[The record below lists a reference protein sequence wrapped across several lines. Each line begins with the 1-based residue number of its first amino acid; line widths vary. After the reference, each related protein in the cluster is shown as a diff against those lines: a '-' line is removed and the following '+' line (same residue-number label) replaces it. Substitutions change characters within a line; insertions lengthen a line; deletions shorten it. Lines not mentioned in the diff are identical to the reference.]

1 MENMGNPPITNN
13 GTLLP
18 PSISSTFSSVS
29 RWSVLI
35 RDMKVADISLDLS
48 TAIEQILRLMQ
59 SVGEEYSA
67 GVFLLD
73 ESARVVH
80 GSITDMFDRSLYAG
94 RGGLAETM
102 RSSASYIL
110 SELPAKPR
118 SPAPG
123 ERVPPQPRS
132 QIVVPFHLTA
142 QGRGAIVLR
151 SANAK
156 AFSAADGEALARFA
170 LAVSSR
176 IENALLRRKMLQV
189 GEVEVERDLVMA
201 QEIMAR
207 LIPRKPPVIPRFEV
221 ASVYVPA
228 KVVGGDLVD
237 FISLRDDHYGFLVAD
252 VSGNGIPSALLMTG
266 FRALF
271 RGLIKNDFTIRSVF
285 RKLNNQLFDS
295 TAPQEFVSAFYAGLD
310 VSTHRLIYVNGGHVA
325 PLLYRPRHPVRMLD
339 VGGPVLGI
347 LPTASYHE
355 DSVVLHP
362 QDILVCFSDGLSE
375 VENAAGD
382 MFDAHRILRVV
393 EGHRTSSAE
402 DICGALQEEA
412 TKFAGHTLRDDL
424 SILVLKFP

>member
-1 MENMGNPPITNN
+1 MASPISDE

-18 PSISSTFSSVS
+18 PSISSSFASVS
-29 RWSVLI
+29 RWSALVKDI
-35 RDMKVADISLDLS
+35 KASDISLDLS
-48 TAIEQILRLMQ
+48 SALEQILKLIKNV
-59 SVGEEYSA
+59 SDEYSA

-73 ESARVVH
+73 ENARVVH
-80 GSITDMFDRSLYAG
+80 GAITDSFDRSLYAG
-94 RGGLAETM
+94 RGGLADSLS
-102 RSSASYIL
+102 SSAPYVL
-110 SELPAKPR
+110 SDLPAKAR
-118 SPAPG
+118 TSAGREAGPAPAK
-123 ERVPPQPRS
+123 S

-151 SANAK
+151 SATSK
-156 AFSAADGEALARFA
+156 AFTAGDGDALARFA
-170 LAVSSR
+170 QAVSSR
-176 IENALLRRKMLQV
+176 IENAFLRRKMLQV
-189 GEVEVERDLVMA
+189 GDEEVERDLVMA

-207 LIPRKPPVIPRFEV
+207 LIPRKPPLIPRFDV
-221 ASVYVPA
+221 ASAYVPA

-237 FISLRDDHYGFLVAD
+237 YISLRDDHHGFLIAD

-271 RGLIKNDFTIRSVF
+271 RGLIKNDFTILSVF

-375 VENAAGD
+375 VENSSGD

-393 EGHRTSSAE
+393 EANRADSAE
-402 DICGALQEEA
+402 AICGSLQEEA
-412 TKFAGHTLRDDL
+412 AKFAGHSLRDDL

>member
-1 MENMGNPPITNN
+1 MGNSPISNE
-13 GTLLP
+13 GTRLSS
-18 PSISSTFSSVS
+18 SISSAFAPLS
-29 RWSVLI
+29 RWSLLV
-35 RDMKVADISLDLS
+35 REMRKQEFSLDLS
-48 TAIEQILRLMQ
+48 TALEQILHLIQ
-59 SVGEEYSA
+59 NVSDGYAA

-73 ESARVVH
+73 ENSRVVH
-80 GSITDMFDRSLYAG
+80 GAVTEMFDRSLYAG

-102 RSSASYIL
+102 RSAAPYLL
-110 SELPAKPR
+110 SDLPAKTR
-118 SPAPG
+118 VVVAG
-123 ERVPPQPRS
+123 EPPLPQPRS
-132 QIVVPFHLTA
+132 QIVIPIHLTA
-142 QGRGAIVLR
+142 QGRGALVLR
-151 SANAK
+151 ATEPK
-156 AFSAADGEALARFA
+156 AFSSADGDALARFA
-170 LAVSSR
+170 LAVSPR
-176 IENALLRRKMLQV
+176 IENAVLRRKMLQV
-189 GEVEVERDLVMA
+189 GDAEVERDLVMA

-207 LIPRKPPVIPRFEV
+207 LIPRTPPSIPRFDI
-221 ASVYVPA
+221 ASAYVPA

-237 FISLRDDHYGFLVAD
+237 YVSMRDDHDHYGFLVAD

-285 RKLNNQLFDS
+285 RKLNNQLYDS

-382 MFDAHRILRVV
+382 MFDSYRILRVV
-393 EGHRTSSAE
+393 EGHRGDSA
-402 DICGALQEEA
+402 DSICGALQEEA
-412 TKFAGHTLRDDL
+412 SKFAGHQLRDDL